1 MKMYNFLVLT
11 NKGVEDITKI
21 EIKEVLGK
29 ESIVNEHFVEFN
41 SNYKDAYKLAYL
53 SQSSRWVLRTIS
65 IFEFDNLND
74 IKNSADII
82 KIPNDITNLNFN
94 TFAVKAIRVGEHKFN
109 SLDIEKIFGAKI
121 KNELNKE
128 LNLKNPDALF
138 RAFIFDNK
146 LIFGLD
152 IAGFDL
158 SKRTYNL
165 FKNSVSIRSILNYAM
180 VRLSEYKPGEVL
192 LDPYMRSGEIV
203 IESVLYATSKSSWY
217 FDKERFKTLIDI
229 DLGQFDKLRDFS
241 GKIYGFSDILRS
253 LKQAKMNAQAIQ
265 IHKLINFSKTEI
277 DWLDVKL
284 EDKSID
290 RIVSFIP
297 QESKGK
303 DINKL
308 KKTYTRLLENINIV
322 LKDNGK
328 AVLGL
333 FKDEVFNQVLERFD
347 FEFYI
352 KNIYQNKS
360 LLRVYVINKKTNVSS

>member
-1 MKMYNFLVLT
+1 MYNFLVLT

-360 LLRVYVINKKTNVSS
+360 LLRVYVINKKTKVSS